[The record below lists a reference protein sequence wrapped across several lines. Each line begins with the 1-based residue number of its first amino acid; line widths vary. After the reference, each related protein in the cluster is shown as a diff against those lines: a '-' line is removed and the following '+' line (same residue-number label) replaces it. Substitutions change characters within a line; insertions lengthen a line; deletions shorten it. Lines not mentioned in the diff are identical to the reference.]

1 MKAIDLPNRQEI
13 LDDIN
18 NVIFSLV
25 DIRLIAERLWVEIKR
40 SYYNGATETE
50 LYAQLAKL
58 MKENS

>member
-1 MKAIDLPNRQEI
+1 MKVIDLPNRQEI
-13 LDDIN
+13 LDNIN
-18 NVIFSLV
+18 NVIFSVV

-50 LYAQLAKL
+50 LYDQLAQL

>member
-1 MKAIDLPNRQEI
+1 MRAIDMPNRKEI

-18 NVIFSLV
+18 NVIFSVV

-50 LYAQLAKL
+50 LYDQLARL
-58 MKENS
+58 MKEDS

>member
-1 MKAIDLPNRQEI
+1 MRAIDMPNRKEI

-18 NVIFSLV
+18 NVIFSVV

-50 LYAQLAKL
+50 LYDQLARL